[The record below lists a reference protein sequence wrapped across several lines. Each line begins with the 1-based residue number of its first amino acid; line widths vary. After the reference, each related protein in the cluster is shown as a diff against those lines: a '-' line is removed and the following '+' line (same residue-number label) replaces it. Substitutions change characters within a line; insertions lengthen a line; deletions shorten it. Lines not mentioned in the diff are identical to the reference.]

1 MHRVVINEAVIKLKI
16 TPDGPVLI
24 KAGEALSGIE
34 PDLPDM
40 AFVRTYHGGRETVYL
55 PGSSLKGVIRSHCER
70 IVRTCVPPSED
81 SPAACDPLFD
91 KLERGGPRIH
101 PKENRVVSCCKWLQ
115 DRHRNAGGAETYTQS
130 CFVCKLFGNTSL
142 ASHSSFNDAVPID
155 GLADDDDPNL
165 TEERNGVAIDR
176 VYGSVAGG
184 ALFQFE
190 VVTRGTFGTDLLLR
204 NFSCAHLGLIGLALR
219 DLNDQRLLVGFG
231 KSRGLGRVKA
241 EVASVTLRRWARL
254 DSGDKRLVGFLDP
267 SVEKRYRLGLSD
279 VALPNDQMDLPV
291 DYGPDDLGIDAAKA
305 EGEEALGTLWRNAAQ
320 CWAAAAQA
328 MGGG

>member
-70 IVRTCVPPSED
+70 IVAPACHPARIAPQRATHFSTSLSGAASHPSEED
-81 SPAACDPLFD
+81 
-91 KLERGGPRIH
+91 
-101 PKENRVVSCCKWLQ
+101 RVVSCCKWLQ

-231 KSRGLGRVKA
+231 KSR
-241 EVASVTLRRWARL
+241 
-254 DSGDKRLVGFLDP
+254 
-267 SVEKRYRLGLSD
+267 
-279 VALPNDQMDLPV
+279 
-291 DYGPDDLGIDAAKA
+291 
-305 EGEEALGTLWRNAAQ
+305 
-320 CWAAAAQA
+320 
-328 MGGG
+328 